1 MDVKSIALATILIAA
16 IIPMFPINNAY
27 AIAVRLLWCICR
39 EAILI
44 EMVMMRLRLII

>member
-27 AIAVRLLWCICR
+27 AIAVDCYGVSVERR
-39 EAILI
+39 F
-44 EMVMMRLRLII
+44 